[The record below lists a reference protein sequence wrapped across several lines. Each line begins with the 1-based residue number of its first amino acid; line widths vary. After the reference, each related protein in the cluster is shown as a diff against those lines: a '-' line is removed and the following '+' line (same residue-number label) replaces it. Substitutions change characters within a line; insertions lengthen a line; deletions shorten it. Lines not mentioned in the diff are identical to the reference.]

1 MTADGKERAKWAAAE
16 GALNYVENGMRVGLG
31 TGSTAEKFVELLGRR
46 CRERNW
52 QVICVP
58 TSEATRAQAERLGL
72 ALDEAYP
79 DFRSLDIVVDGA
91 DEIDGKGN
99 LTKGGGGALLR
110 EKYVASAAG
119 RMIVIVD
126 EAKHVERLGST
137 FRIPVEIVA
146 FAWSNTIGRLE
157 RLADKVELRK
167 RGDQVFVTDQGNYI
181 ADCTFSS
188 ITDPAEL
195 HRQLKNLLGVVET
208 GIFSGLAKV
217 CVTGHADGSF
227 SIQEF

>member
-1 MTADGKERAKWAAAE
+1 MAEGDKDKAKWAAAE
-16 GALNYVENGMRVGLG
+16 GALQYVEDGMRIGLG

-46 CRERNW
+46 CRERGW
-52 QVICVP
+52 RVVCVP

-110 EKYVASAAG
+110 EKYVASAADK
-119 RMIVIVD
+119 MIVIVD
-126 EAKHVERLGST
+126 EAKHVEALGTT

-146 FAWSNTIGRLE
+146 FAWSNTLERLR

-167 RGDQVFVTDQGNYI
+167 RGEQVFVTDQGNYI
-181 ADCTFSS
+181 ADCTFAR
-188 ITDPAEL
+188 IEDPAEL
-195 HRQLKNLLGVVET
+195 HRQLKALLGVVET
-208 GIFSGLAKV
+208 GIFSGLAKA
-217 CVTGHADGSF
+217 CVTGRADGSF
-227 SIQEF
+227 SIREF

>member
-1 MTADGKERAKWAAAE
+1 MAEGDKDKAKWAAAE
-16 GALNYVENGMRVGLG
+16 GALQYVENGMRIGLG

-46 CRERNW
+46 CRERDW
-52 QVICVP
+52 RVVCVP

-110 EKYVASAAG
+110 EKYVASAADK
-119 RMIVIVD
+119 MIVIVD
-126 EAKHVERLGST
+126 EAKHVEALGTT

-146 FAWSNTIGRLE
+146 FAWSNTLERLR

-167 RGDQVFVTDQGNYI
+167 RGGRVFVTDQGNYI
-181 ADCTFSS
+181 ADCTFAR
-188 ITDPAEL
+188 IEDPAEL
-195 HRQLKNLLGVVET
+195 HRQLKALLGVVET

-217 CVTGHADGSF
+217 CITGRADGSF
-227 SIQEF
+227 SVREF